1 MQGKGLEFILYTY
14 VYTLP
19 IRTLGK
25 KNQNNPLLCPHHL
38 KVTGA
43 AQRPWG
49 WLSSL
54 SQGDRAITC
63 GALPRLRLFLR
74 GCSCPGFHR
83 AAAAGE
89 RAAHLQSSR
98 TSRDA
103 GGKDQRT
110 LLPRVR
116 GSKAAR
122 RGSAGPP
129 PARVGPRGREED
141 VVQSTDPAGHLP
153 WWGICIWTVS

>member
-14 VYTLP
+14 VYTLSNSHP
-19 IRTLGK
+19 WEKT
-25 KNQNNPLLCPHHL
+25 QNNPLLCPHHL

-54 SQGDRAITC
+54 SQGDRAIAC
-63 GALPRLRLFLR
+63 GAPPHLRLFLR
-74 GCSCPGFHR
+74 GCSCLGFHQAAGAGGR
-83 AAAAGE
+83 AAC
-89 RAAHLQSSR
+89 LQRSR

-116 GSKAAR
+116 GSNVAT

-153 WWGICIWTVS
+153 WWGICIWTIS